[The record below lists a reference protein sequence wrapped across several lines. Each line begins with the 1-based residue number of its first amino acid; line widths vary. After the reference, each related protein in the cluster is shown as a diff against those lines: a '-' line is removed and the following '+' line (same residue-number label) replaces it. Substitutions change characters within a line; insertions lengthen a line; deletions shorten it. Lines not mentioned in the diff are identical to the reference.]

1 MHNSVLEHF
10 ITAKQGGQSALSAP
24 VKYATLIHVLQS
36 SESGHPI
43 RYE

>member
-24 VKYATLIHVLQS
+24 DHSIHFFDFS
-36 SESGHPI
+36 
-43 RYE
+43 